1 MTKLIII
8 QAAFAA
14 LCILESFHDAAVI
27 SIQDYRL
34 PHYETAS
41 KLWHK
46 YSAWYVTGVAMSFA
60 WLCECW
66 WLLPV
71 LLGIRLAV
79 FNPLLNVIRDKDFF
93 YLSDKGLDGLFIKVL
108 GKHAGIIVWAGSVGF
123 ILLINLIMYGYSK

>member
-1 MTKLIII
+1 M
-8 QAAFAA
+8 QAILLQLVFIA
-14 LCILESFHDAAVI
+14 LCVIEAYHDAAII

-34 PHYETAS
+34 PHYAHAS

-46 YSAWYVTGVAMSFA
+46 YSAWYVSLVAMAFA

-71 LLGIRLAV
+71 LLVIRLAV